1 MRRTHSSRT
10 LLIAA
15 LAVVTLGLAPV
26 AGAQASPSEPV
37 ATPADTSTSGA
48 EPVIEALHDQFLAVM
63 RDAEEI
69 GFEGRYERLRGI
81 LDDSFD
87 LQFMAEKS
95 VGRHWKQLSAEE
107 QGRWVSAFGD
117 MTTAT
122 YAGRFGGYSGQQ
134 FEILGE
140 DEAGHDTVMIRARVL
155 DPGNE
160 DVQLNYRLHERDG
173 AWRVIDVYL
182 NGTVSEL
189 ALRRSEYSTVL
200 KRDGFEKLIET
211 IDDKTQEI
219 ANASI
224 N

>member
-1 MRRTHSSRT
+1 M
-10 LLIAA
+10 
-15 LAVVTLGLAPV
+15 V
-26 AGAQASPSEPV
+26 
-37 ATPADTSTSGA
+37 
-48 EPVIEALHDQFLAVM
+48 
-63 RDAEEI
+63 
-69 GFEGRYERLRGI
+69 
-81 LDDSFD
+81 
-87 LQFMAEKS
+87 
-95 VGRHWKQLSAEE
+95 
-107 QGRWVSAFGD
+107 
-117 MTTAT
+117 
-122 YAGRFGGYSGQQ
+122 
-134 FEILGE
+134 
-140 DEAGHDTVMIRARVL
+140 RARLL